1 MRRFSLRDL
10 ALIAVAVLGL
20 HVLLIALPSR
30 LARPEP
36 SIRLLPLTAPDCAT
50 LLRSGGA
57 SGVGGFRGG
66 VGGPIA
72 PASPVRR

>member
-1 MRRFSLRDL
+1 MRRFALRDV

-36 SIRLLPLTAPDCAT
+36 SIQLLRLTAPDCAT
-50 LLRSGGA
+50 LLKSGGA
-57 SGVGGFRGG
+57 PGLGGFRGG
-66 VGGPIA
+66 LGGPIA
-72 PASPVRR
+72 PASPLRR